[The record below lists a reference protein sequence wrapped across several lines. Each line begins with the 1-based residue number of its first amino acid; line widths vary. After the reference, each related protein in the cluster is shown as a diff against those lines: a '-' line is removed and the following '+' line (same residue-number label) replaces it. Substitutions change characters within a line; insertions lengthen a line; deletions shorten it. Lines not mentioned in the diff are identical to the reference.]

1 MWNKK
6 DFDIETLHRAILGVF
21 FFFFKKSKTER
32 KLLQFGRPSIDKILG
47 SYVDSNVKVKKVSTE
62 EKP

>member
-6 DFDIETLHRAILGVF
+6 DFDIETLHRAILV

-32 KLLQFGRPSIDKILG
+32 KLLQFRRPSIDKILG
-47 SYVDSNVKVKKVSTE
+47 PYVDSNVKVKKVSTE